1 MNEDLNDIIRTM
13 KQQENGGVLTDGV
26 TETVKDKRKRK
37 EDGCLGV
44 LLETLDA
51 SMPGNILTGK
61 GALTAEQDLELMV
74 KNVQHHSSA
83 NIQITMFFNCEPRF
97 NGVYS

>member
-37 EDGCLGV
+37 GDGCLGV

-51 SMPGNILTGK
+51 SMPGNMLTGK
-61 GALTAEQDLELMV
+61 GILTAEQDMELMV
-74 KNVQHHSSA
+74 KNV
-83 NIQITMFFNCEPRF
+83 
-97 NGVYS
+97 